1 MIYYKSLLTWDARA
15 YLKFWMYSGICPS
28 AFKWEIQSD
37 ENKKLTHSLHCWLS
51 VLHLQRIKTE
61 GKFS

>member
-1 MIYYKSLLTWDARA
+1 MWYKCLLTWDARA

-37 ENKKLTHSLHCWLS
+37 ENETNTQFAFLAECFTPAGDKN
-51 VLHLQRIKTE
+51 
-61 GKFS
+61 

>member
-1 MIYYKSLLTWDARA
+1 MWYKCLLTWDARA

-37 ENKKLTHSLHCWLS
+37 ENETNTQFALLAECFTPASDKN
-51 VLHLQRIKTE
+51 
-61 GKFS
+61 